1 MEFAADSSLCFILH
15 RAAIANLPSICSCNS
30 FASGLST
37 VTDWQ
42 AAQLASFPPLL
53 RSVHHPSVRPLSDTF
68 SSPLLFFSLLLLM
81 LNYVSQ
87 ENLPGWQIFRNM
99 LRSFDWPEVNSCL
112 RWWRFFFCSF
122 SCLWNH
128 CYVLLIIWWPR
139 AADDYWL
146 RPRGFELTNPET
158 NGGWLTGPS
167 RSSTRAS
174 RDCRCRRSIPC
185 SCLLGTVPR
194 AYRQSAL
201 PSFSGVFGC
210 SC

>member
-99 LRSFDWPEVNSCL
+99 LRSFDRQWIPACDDDDSFFSVLFLSLKSLLRIAYHLVASCCWWL
-112 RWWRFFFCSF
+112 LTKTTGIWVDKSWDERWVTDR
-122 SCLWNH
+122 
-128 CYVLLIIWWPR
+128 
-139 AADDYWL
+139 
-146 RPRGFELTNPET
+146 T
-158 NGGWLTGPS
+158 
-167 RSSTRAS
+167 
-174 RDCRCRRSIPC
+174 
-185 SCLLGTVPR
+185 
-194 AYRQSAL
+194 Q
-201 PSFSGVFGC
+201 
-210 SC
+210 